1 MNVYQKYSNLLDH
14 TAKHEITAFLKEKHS
29 LEGFSKVITFPSK
42 IYTEHFLFLQLTFAV
57 YLLCQSLLSSLNLQK
72 IESGNHLWK
81 EIASLRVTVPLSMFC
96 LYAGKLNEDLCD
108 RAERLND
115 KIIMFEVEENRELN
129 KG

>member
-14 TAKHEITAFLKEKHS
+14 TAKQEISAFLKEKHS
-29 LEGFSKVITFPSK
+29 LEGFTKVIKHSHLKSTLNIFCSTA
-42 IYTEHFLFLQLTFAV
+42 IC
-57 YLLCQSLLSSLNLQK
+57 LLALPKVLSPSLNLQK
-72 IESGNHLWK
+72 IESINHLWK

-96 LYAGKLNEDLCD
+96 LYAGKLNDDLCD
-108 RAERLND
+108 RAARLKD